1 MYTLLGS
8 YPVIPA
14 AELLD
19 LQSAANRPGV
29 GNSRTGSVPQILG
42 KKAGLLA
49 LRDSSGVSLV
59 FALGDKSSDGWRVVD
74 GSATYS
80 PVNVNPAAGGFTIG
94 ADSTYAANL
103 LTTDAGND
111 VAGRAFQT
119 IALKAGKYRMVA
131 TIAGE
136 GASDEDYVTARL
148 RIKSGAVT
156 AGVGATDVVTQI
168 VGSNEFIHA
177 TAAESLATKQE
188 KEIIFTLATDLSVT
202 FTIDVVDEA
211 GALAAGSAY
220 IALSILEAA

>member
-1 MYTLLGS
+1 MYTLLGT

-19 LQSAANRPGV
+19 MQSAANRPGV

-42 KKAGLLA
+42 KRGGLMA
-49 LRDSSGVSLV
+49 MRDSSGYSMVM
-59 FALGDKSSDGWRVVD
+59 ALGAKSSDGWRVVD
-74 GSATYS
+74 GSATYT
-80 PVNVNPAAGGFTIG
+80 PVNVVPAASGWTIG

-111 VAGRAFQT
+111 AAGRAFQT
-119 IALKAGKYRMVA
+119 IALKAGTYRMTV
-131 TIAGE
+131 TMAGE
-136 GASDEDYVTARL
+136 GDDEDYEVPRL
-148 RIKSGAVT
+148 RIKSGSVT
-156 AGVGATDVVTQI
+156 AGVGATDVVDAI
-168 VGSNEFIHA
+168 VGSAEFLHA

-188 KEIIFTLATDLSVT
+188 KEVVFTLASDLSVT

-211 GALAAGSAY
+211 GALVAGSAY